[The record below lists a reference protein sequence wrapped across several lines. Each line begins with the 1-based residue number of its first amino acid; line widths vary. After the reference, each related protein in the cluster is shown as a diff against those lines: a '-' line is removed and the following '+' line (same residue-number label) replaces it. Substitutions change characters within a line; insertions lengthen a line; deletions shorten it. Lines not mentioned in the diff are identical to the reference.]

1 MGDHEQDDVYEIS
14 IFSVEQCKPDD
25 GYNPPEPV
33 PGFKCE
39 DILYRAWKDSKSP
52 FHFSNTQPFLVPDT
66 FDSSYMALFFPLYVH
81 TLPVSPTVAIAESM
95 WSSSLRSML
104 IYITFQI

>member
-33 PGFKCE
+33 PRFKCE
-39 DILYRAWKDSKSP
+39 DILYRAWKDCKSP
-52 FHFSNTQPFLVPDT
+52 FHFSNTQPCLVPDT

-81 TLPVSPTVAIAESM
+81 TLPVSPTFAIAESM
-95 WSSSLRSML
+95 
-104 IYITFQI
+104 